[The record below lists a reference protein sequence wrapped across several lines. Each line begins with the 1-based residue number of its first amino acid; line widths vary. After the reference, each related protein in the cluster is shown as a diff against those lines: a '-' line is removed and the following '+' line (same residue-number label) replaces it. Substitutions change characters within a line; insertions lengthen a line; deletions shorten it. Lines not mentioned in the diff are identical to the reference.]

1 MALPKYPELK
11 SSLEK
16 MVLNY
21 FETQAREELGPF
33 KDVRRFTQHEGRR
46 LVHNTQDDTNKRK
59 ETDYK
64 EARVEYALKYE
75 DVIKM
80 KPEDVLKLVAKKAKE
95 FGGQQARINYQV
107 LDETTKETGNVVD
120 AGGKPLS
127 IDLFLDTI
135 SKISIAFDKFG
146 NPQMPTMVIHPNQE
160 EKYRKLME
168 EADNDP
174 VAKQRMKD
182 IIAQKKKEYDAEQA
196 SRKLVD

>member
-21 FETQAREELGPF
+21 FETKAREELGPF
-33 KDVRRFTQHEGRR
+33 KDVRRFTQHEGRK
-46 LVHNTQDDTNKRK
+46 LVHNTQDDTGKRK
-59 ETDYK
+59 ETNYK
-64 EARVEYALKYE
+64 EAKVEYAIKNE
-75 DVIKM
+75 DLVKM
-80 KPEDVLKLVAKKAKE
+80 KPEDVLELVTEKAKE

-120 AGGKPLS
+120 GGGKPLT
-127 IDLFLDTI
+127 IDLFLDTV

-146 NPQMPTMVIHPNQE
+146 NPQMPTMVIHPSQE
-160 EKYRKLME
+160 EKYRKLIE

-182 IIAQKKKEYDAEQA
+182 IIAKKKKEYDAEQA

>member
-21 FETQAREELGPF
+21 FQTQAREELGPF
-33 KDVRRFTQHEGRR
+33 KDVRSFTQHEGRV
-46 LVHNTQDDTNKRK
+46 LVHNTQDDTDKRK
-59 ETDYK
+59 ETGYK
-64 EARVEYALKYE
+64 EVKVNYALKYE

-80 KPEDVLKLVAKKAKE
+80 KPEDVFKLVAEKAKD

-107 LDETTKETGNVVD
+107 LDETTKEAGNVVD

-135 SKISIAFDKFG
+135 SKISIGFDKFG
-146 NPQMPTMVIHPNQE
+146 NPQMPTMVIPESQSD
-160 EKYRKLME
+160 KYRKLIE
-168 EADNDP
+168 EAENDET
-174 VAKQRMKD
+174 AKQRMEA
-182 IIAQKKKEYDAEQA
+182 IMAEKKKEYDAEQA
-196 SRKLVD
+196 RRKLVD